1 MAAQTARTGPLC
13 YDLPVIGRRPKSE
26 LEEALGYRFR
36 DPALL
41 ERALTH
47 RSFANEQGL
56 PEHNER
62 LEFLGDAILGT
73 VAAEWLF
80 CALPGLPEGELSKR
94 KSYLVSAPA
103 LAGFARELPI
113 GSSLRL
119 GVGEERSGGREKP
132 SLLADTVEAVLGAI
146 FLDGGIEPV
155 RRVVTPLL
163 ERVVEERPR
172 VLEHDPKTR
181 LQEEVQGRGWELP
194 DYCLIAEDGPEHEK
208 RFTVECRIRNLP
220 AGRGQGR
227 SKKLAE
233 QEAAA
238 EVLEGLLAAEAVEA
252 GGGEPIL

>member
-1 MAAQTARTGPLC
+1 LRRWRLC
-13 YDLPVIGRRPKSE
+13 YDRPVIGWLRRRSE

-56 PEHNER
+56 SEHNER
-62 LEFLGDAILGT
+62 LEFLGDAILGA

-80 CALPGLPEGELSKR
+80 RAHPGLPEGDLSKR
-94 KSYLVSAPA
+94 KSYLVSATA
-103 LAGFARELPI
+103 LADFARELPI

-119 GVGEERSGGREKP
+119 GVGEERSGGRRKP
-132 SLLADTVEAVLGAI
+132 SLLADTVEAVLGAM
-146 FLDGGIEPV
+146 FLDGGLEPV
-155 RRVVTPLL
+155 RGIVTPLL

-181 LQEEVQGRGWELP
+181 LQEVVQARGWELP
-194 DYCLIAEDGPEHEK
+194 DYCLVAEEGPGHEK
-208 RFTVECRIRNLP
+208 RFTVECCIRDRP
-220 AGRGQGR
+220 AGRGKGR

-233 QEAAA
+233 QKAAA
-238 EVLEGLLAAEAVEA
+238 QALEGLLAADAVGA
-252 GGGEPIL
+252 GGGEPVV